1 MSKKGSMG
9 TPLKRLLV
17 VAIVVGLAMP
27 SSLPTTAGPRARLAQ
42 PVQACASPTKTKTL
56 FANELGNGKIG
67 YGLSAN
73 AAKIPGPTL
82 QITEGDCLQ
91 VDLVNKTDR
100 RVSIHT
106 HGVKYTF
113 ESDGT
118 PHNKGCVEP
127 GEQASYVFNASLPS
141 VNPDGTVSPGSAGYW
156 HYHDHCRT
164 VHGTEGIRKGLYG
177 ALIVRRAGDPL
188 PDRKPFVLVMND
200 ISFNNR
206 RAPRTPIFE
215 ANEGERV
222 EFVVIGHGEQFH
234 TFHLHGHS
242 WFDNRT
248 GLGTGI
254 NDPTAVID
262 NKTVGPA
269 DSFGFQVVAGQ
280 GGVGPGAWMYHCHVQ
295 GHSDA
300 GMAGLFVVRTAGG
313 TKTAQTKA
321 AIERWKKQHGG
332 GQHG

>member
-1 MSKKGSMG
+1 MSKGRAMRI
-9 TPLKRLLV
+9 PAKRLLV
-17 VAIVVGLAMP
+17 AAILVAAAMP
-27 SSLPTTAGPRARLAQ
+27 SVPTTAGPRVQLAQ
-42 PVQACASPTKTKTL
+42 PVQACPSPTHTKYL
-56 FANELGNGKIG
+56 VAKEMRNGQIG
-67 YGLSAN
+67 Y
-73 AAKIPGPTL
+73 AAAGRKPRIPGPTIT
-82 QITEGDCLQ
+82 ITEGTCLQ
-91 VDLVNKTDR
+91 VELENQTSR

-118 PHNKGCVEP
+118 PHNKGCVAP
-127 GEQASYVFNASLPS
+127 GESASYVFNASLPE
-141 VNPDGTVSPGSAGYW
+141 VNEDGTVSPGTAGYW

-164 VHGTEGIRKGLYG
+164 VHGTSGIRKGLYG
-177 ALIVRRAGDPL
+177 ALIVRRAGDPK

-200 ISFNNR
+200 LTFNNR
-206 RAPRTPIFE
+206 KAPRTPIFK
-215 ANEGERV
+215 ANMGERV
-222 EFVVIGHGEQFH
+222 EFVVIGHGDQFH

-248 GLGTGI
+248 GLGEGI
-254 NDPTAVID
+254 ADTTQVID

-300 GMAGLFVVRTAGG
+300 GMSGLFVVKTAGG
-313 TKTAQTKA
+313 ETPGHVKKA
-321 AIERWKKQHGG
+321 IRRWKEQHGG
-332 GQHG
+332 GHHG